1 MRRIPREKRSQILG
15 MLVEGNSIR
24 ATCRMSG
31 ASKTTVTRLLVD
43 AGRVAAQWHGEHLRE
58 LPCRRVQVDEIWA
71 FVGMKA
77 ANVPT
82 ERRGEFGIGDVYT
95 FTAICADTRLAPTW
109 YVGQRDGRSARRFLV
124 DLGRRIHGRF
134 QLTSDGAS
142 FYREAAA
149 DAFGPTV
156 DYAQLVKRYAAD
168 VDGAHR
174 YSPPACVGT
183 DAHVIQGDPD
193 PEHVSTSYVERAN
206 LTMRMSMRRFTRL
219 TNAFSKKVH
228 NLSCA
233 VALHFMHYNL
243 MRPHAT
249 LTKAANG
256 KPTTPAM
263 AAGLTTRVWTFNDLV
278 DLIEAQE
285 AGAKEV
291 TARRFDA
298 ETGFHGERGSK

>member
-1 MRRIPREKRSQILG
+1 MRRLSREKRSQILG

-43 AGRVAAQWHGEHLRE
+43 AGRVSAQWHGGHVRE
-58 LPCRRVQVDEIWA
+58 LSCRRVQVDEVWA

-77 ANVPT
+77 RNVPE

-124 DLGRRIHGRF
+124 DLAARMRGRI
-134 QLTSDGAS
+134 QLTTDGAG
-142 FYREAAA
+142 FYREAAW
-149 DAFGPTV
+149 DAFTGFV

-168 VDGAHR
+168 VDGPHR
-174 YSPPACVGT
+174 YSPPECVGT
-183 DAHVIQGDPD
+183 DAHAIQGQPD
-193 PEHVSTSYVERAN
+193 PEHVSTSYVERQN
-206 LTMRMSMRRFTRL
+206 LTMRMSRFTRL

-243 MRPHAT
+243 MRPHHT

-263 AAGLTTRVWTFNDLV
+263 AAGLTGRVWAFE
-278 DLIEAQE
+278 DLINLIEVQE
-285 AGAKEV
+285 PNARDV
-291 TARRFDA
+291 TGRRFDKD
-298 ETGFHGERGSK
+298 TGYHGGSK